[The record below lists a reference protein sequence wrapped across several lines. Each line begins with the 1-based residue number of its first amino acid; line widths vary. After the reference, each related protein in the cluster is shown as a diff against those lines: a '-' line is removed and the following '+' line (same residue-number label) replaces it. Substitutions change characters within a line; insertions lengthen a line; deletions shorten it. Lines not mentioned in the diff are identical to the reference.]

1 MSKIDAVLFDKDG
14 TLFDF
19 SATWDTWAAGVIA
32 DFAGGDMAL
41 ARRLA
46 EGARYDLEARRFLP
60 DSPVIAGTNREAA
73 ECFAG
78 ALSDWSLAEIEAH
91 LSTAA
96 ATAPLAQAVPLE
108 PFLTGLRGLG
118 LRLGVM
124 TNDAEAVA
132 HAHLGQA
139 GVSALFDF
147 VAGFDS
153 GFGGK
158 PSPEPLWAFC
168 DHIGCDPS
176 RTIMVGDSTHDL
188 VAGRAAGMGTVGVLT
203 GLATEADLSPLAD
216 VVLPHIG
223 YLTDW
228 VSAR

>member
-19 SATWDTWAAGVIA
+19 SATWDSWAAGVIA
-32 DFAGGDMAL
+32 DFSCGDQEL
-41 ARRLA
+41 ARKLA
-46 EGARYDLEARRFLP
+46 EGARYDLNARRFLP

-73 ECFAG
+73 ECFAL
-78 ALSDWSLAEIEAH
+78 ALPDWPLTKIEAH

-96 ATAPLAQAVPLE
+96 ASAPLAQAVPLE
-108 PFLTGLRGLG
+108 PFLKQLRGRG
-118 LRLGVM
+118 LYLGVM
-124 TNDAEAVA
+124 TNDAETVA

-139 GVSALFDF
+139 GVSDLFDF

-158 PSPEPLWAFC
+158 PSPEPLLAFC
-168 DHIGCDPS
+168 DQIGCQPS
-176 RTIMVGDSTHDL
+176 RTIMVGDSAHDL

-203 GLATEADLSPLAD
+203 GLATEADLAPLAD

-223 YLTDW
+223 HLTDW
-228 VSAR
+228 LPVG

>member
-1 MSKIDAVLFDKDG
+1 MSKIHAVLFDKDG

-32 DFAGGDMAL
+32 DFAGGDSEL
-41 ARRLA
+41 AQRLA
-46 EGARYDLEARRFLP
+46 DGARYDLAARRFLP

-78 ALSDWSLAEIEAH
+78 ALPNWPIARIEAH

-96 ATAPLAQAVPLE
+96 ATAPLAQATPLR
-108 PFLTGLRGLG
+108 PMLQDLAAQGMA
-118 LRLGVM
+118 LGVM

-132 HAHLGQA
+132 HAHLQQA
-139 GVSALFDF
+139 GVSDLFDF

-158 PSPEPLWAFC
+158 PSPAPLLAFC
-168 DHIGCDPS
+168 DHTGRDPA
-176 RTIMVGDSTHDL
+176 RTVMVGDSRHDL

-203 GLATEADLSPLAD
+203 GLANQDELAPLAD

-223 YLTDW
+223 HLSDW
-228 VSAR
+228 LATR